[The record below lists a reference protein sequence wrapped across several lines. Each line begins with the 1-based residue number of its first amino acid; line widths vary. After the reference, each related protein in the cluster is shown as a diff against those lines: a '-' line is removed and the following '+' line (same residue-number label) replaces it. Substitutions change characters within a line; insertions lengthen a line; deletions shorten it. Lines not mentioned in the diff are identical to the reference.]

1 MSFQPPVKDLLP
13 SINLV
18 QDLISTRN
26 YTVKL
31 PGHYLND
38 QHFEVKKEGKQYI
51 FSGSSKIQKGLQTH
65 KEIQFL
71 REDLITLKDDSHIL
85 YVEGKHIL
93 LNNIGYDADHE
104 LKLFSGSINSFSSS
118 ADHADLNNRCLRM
131 IIPDT
136 DKSDFSLHGFKH
148 LYFTT
153 PKKGMVDYL
162 PVIFQDN
169 EYHLYKCS
177 VSKKKYLVIDCV
189 SEETLV
195 NFQKKC
201 FNILLTYG
209 FITGNLIH
217 DECFILSFADDKMTV
232 PIGFLFHSMRSSVIT
247 HQATFTSNP
256 YSVNS
261 DIDFEREEDG
271 RIKDT
276 VSKKLYEGM
285 EDFPRDVFSK
295 LSQLFFLE
303 EKLQRAAL
311 LFIQSHI
318 TSLEMRIPNYYVA
331 IEAITGYISSSVAT
345 GSKSLAPIK
354 DPHLAADLIAIIL
367 HKVTELKKEKGLDDT
382 EFNLDILKKN
392 INKLNAPPNADK
404 LAESFTLLRYN
415 LSPEEKK
422 ILKDRN
428 TFLHGSFLKTI
439 DDDLAFRE
447 ALHVGLRVHFLIA
460 VAILKL
466 GGFSG
471 KIINYAELWSHI
483 TEKQLNEERLVKI

>member
-1 MSFQPPVKDLLP
+1 M
-13 SINLV
+13 
-18 QDLISTRN
+18 
-26 YTVKL
+26 
-31 PGHYLND
+31 
-38 QHFEVKKEGKQYI
+38 
-51 FSGSSKIQKGLQTH
+51 
-65 KEIQFL
+65 
-71 REDLITLKDDSHIL
+71 
-85 YVEGKHIL
+85 
-93 LNNIGYDADHE
+93 
-104 LKLFSGSINSFSSS
+104 
-118 ADHADLNNRCLRM
+118 
-131 IIPDT
+131 
-136 DKSDFSLHGFKH
+136 
-148 LYFTT
+148 
-153 PKKGMVDYL
+153 
-162 PVIFQDN
+162 
-169 EYHLYKCS
+169 
-177 VSKKKYLVIDCV
+177 VIDCV